1 MKKGKMALAL
11 CLCTLCISQ
20 AGVLTVSAGVAEVPP
35 SVSATA
41 IEPRADKIE
50 WRYKIVDGKM
60 YKRQYNVTKK
70 QWIGEWELM
79 K

>member
-20 AGVLTVSAGVAEVPP
+20 AGVLTVSAGVAEAPP

-50 WRYKIVDGKM
+50 WRFKTIDGKPHM
-60 YKRQYNVTKK
+60 RQYNVTKK
-70 QWIGEWELM
+70 QWIGDWILIT
-79 K
+79 